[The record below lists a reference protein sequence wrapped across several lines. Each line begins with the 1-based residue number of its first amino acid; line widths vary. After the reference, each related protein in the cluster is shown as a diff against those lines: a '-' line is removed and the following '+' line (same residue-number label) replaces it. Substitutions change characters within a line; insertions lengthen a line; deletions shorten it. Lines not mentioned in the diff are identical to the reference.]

1 MSLKPILIHGHAG
14 GPNPWKVVLAM
25 KELGLPYEHKL
36 WDFPDLKKPEYEK
49 LCVNGRTPTIEDPNT
64 GITLWESGAIVEYL
78 IEQYDK
84 ENKFTY
90 TSSPEKYLLKQWLHF
105 QVSGQGPYFGQ
116 RVWFNIYHET
126 KIDSAV
132 ERYSKEIKRVLTV
145 LDKHLKQQG
154 TEYLVGDK
162 YTYADLSFIPWQMLL
177 PFIFGEQS
185 DAFHAEVEKELPHYW
200 AWWQRI
206 SNRPATQEMKKER
219 EANFQK

>member
-1 MSLKPILIHGHAG
+1 MSLKPIIIHGHAG

-36 WDFPDLKKPEYEK
+36 WDFPDLKKP
-49 LCVNGRTPTIEDPNT
+49 D
-64 GITLWESGAIVEYL
+64 
-78 IEQYDK
+78 
-84 ENKFTY
+84 
-90 TSSPEKYLLKQWLHF
+90 PEKYLLKQWLHF

-185 DAFHAEVEKELPHYW
+185 DAFHAEIEKELPHYW